1 MIRPG
6 THPAL
11 RLQAGRE
18 SQSGDKAEQITH
30 CIISWNLPALG
41 SHADPE
47 NRYITKGVT
56 DSLYRCTGA
65 LYRAEALSAFPI
77 KTMEVANRVKR
88 FSDAD
93 EGWRDD

>member
-1 MIRPG
+1 MELAR
-6 THPAL
+6 
-11 RLQAGRE
+11 AG
-18 SQSGDKAEQITH
+18 SQTG
-30 CIISWNLPALG
+30 
-41 SHADPE
+41 PE

-56 DSLYRCTGA
+56 DSLYRCTSA